1 MINVQAP
8 TSPEQHVSDQITTAM
23 ISILNFPK
31 TATNTSRESLLS
43 SRARAGVLRASARAG
58 ISRKAHA
65 RHTVDRPRQSEAA
78 KRASRGTFVSSRAH
92 AVVLRASARAG
103 ISRKGTQPSACWR
116 VANPQRAGRHL
127 TQGTVERPRQSEA
140 AKRASGSPNPPRSS
154 FGPLTAS
161 QNPGLQTAGEISVVG
176 LNPQRALVR
185 RRHGARGWR
194 QQADPGDYP
203 R

>member
-140 AKRASGSPNPPRSS
+140 AI
-154 FGPLTAS
+154 TAS
-161 QNPGLQTAGEISVVG
+161 QTKPGSAKQTAGEISVVG